1 MKKTNDGLT
10 CAEYAG
16 YAALY
21 MIAAGFFSWLF
32 YDSAYALFLFAPFF
46 ILFIKAVKKLKRR
59 KRDEEMEEGFLS
71 ALNSVSTSLSAG
83 VSAENAFVQA
93 ETDMGKLYGN
103 SSVIV
108 KELDSVNLR
117 VAAGQRLPDALRD
130 MAGRWDI
137 EEMRDFSVVF
147 FAAVRSGGNLPVII
161 SSCTQIMEDRRAA
174 EAEARIL
181 IRGRQYEQR
190 VMCIIPPGI
199 LAYLRLSSGGFI
211 GVLYHEPFGVAVMTI
226 CLFVYVLAIFLSER
240 IGDIRS

>member
-1 MKKTNDGLT
+1 MKKTNDGLSGG
-10 CAEYAG
+10 EW
-16 YAALY
+16 AASAVIYL
-21 MIAAGFFSWLF
+21 IAASFFSWLF
-32 YDSAYALFLFAPFF
+32 YDSAFALLLFVPFF
-46 ILFIKAVKKLKRR
+46 ILFIKAVKRLKRR
-59 KRDEEMEEGFLS
+59 KRCEEMEEGFIS
-71 ALNSVSTSLSAG
+71 ALNSISTSLSAG
-83 VSAENAFVQA
+83 VSAESAFVQA
-93 ETDMGKLYGN
+93 AGDMGKLYGKR
-103 SSVIV
+103 SVIV
-108 KELDSVNLR
+108 KELESVNQR
-117 VAAGQRLPDALRD
+117 VMAGQTLTEALRD

-147 FAAVRSGGNLPVII
+147 SVAVRSGGNLPVII

-240 IGDIRS
+240 IGDIRA